1 MKIKEVIVVEGKD
14 DTAAVKAA
22 VDAETIETHG
32 FGMSDSM
39 WTKIDAAYQ
48 SCGIIVLTD
57 PDFAGEQIR
66 KKILARYPDSGQ
78 AYLPQKDALKKGD
91 IGVENAKPEAI
102 REALSK
108 ARYTVREQ
116 EDPYT
121 MADMIRA
128 GLSGRSGSRVRRAKL
143 AAALGIG
150 YGNVSAMLA
159 KLNAFGISRKD
170 FHGALQSIDD
180 QDDQG
185 PVRV

>member
-39 WTKIDAAYQ
+39 WTKIDAAYR

-66 KKILARYPDSGQ
+66 KKILARYPDAGQ

-108 ARYTVREQ
+108 ARYTGGAERK
-116 EDPYT
+116 
-121 MADMIRA
+121 IRQPGA
-128 GLSGRSGSRVRRAKL
+128 PGETGSCP
-143 AAALGIG
+143 
-150 YGNVSAMLA
+150 GNR
-159 KLNAFGISRKD
+159 IR
-170 FHGALQSIDD
+170 
-180 QDDQG
+180 
-185 PVRV
+185 